1 MRISFWIHYFK
12 VSVSNMFGI
21 SSSQI
26 WWFSIFCFSLFLVT
40 RYVQIASVALAV
52 LGLAKDYSRHHFHEL
67 SGKEKIPNFWI
78 SFKALLFYLAHIA
91 CRLPSLGVNFKL
103 TIVLLALMFRQYFFI
118 ILLTFVLANIAL
130 SVCLLGRNVS
140 KSIW

>member
-1 MRISFWIHYFK
+1 L
-12 VSVSNMFGI
+12 
-21 SSSQI
+21 
-26 WWFSIFCFSLFLVT
+26 FSVT

-78 SFKALLFYLAHIA
+78 SFKALLFYVAHIA
-91 CRLPSLGVNFKL
+91 CRLPSL
-103 TIVLLALMFRQYFFI
+103 VLLALMFRQYFFI

>member
-91 CRLPSLGVNFKL
+91 CRLPSLGVNFTNILCAPFYYKS
-103 TIVLLALMFRQYFFI
+103 ALRCFS
-118 ILLTFVLANIAL
+118 LVT
-130 SVCLLGRNVS
+130 VCLLIFLAKEYWR
-140 KSIW
+140 KSCL